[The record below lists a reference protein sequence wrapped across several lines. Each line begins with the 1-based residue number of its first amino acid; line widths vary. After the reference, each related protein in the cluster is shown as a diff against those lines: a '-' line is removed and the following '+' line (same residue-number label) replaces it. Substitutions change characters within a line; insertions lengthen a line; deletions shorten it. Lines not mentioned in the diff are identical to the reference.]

1 MSANQKP
8 TPPAGPAAGAKKA
21 THSRGLGVGGHK
33 VGKLSELHTS
43 RLKEVPQDEAP
54 ETAEDNGIPKNEF
67 GGVLVTDKEIQ
78 AAFDVLDMDKNG
90 FISLNNLKKRL
101 GVFFPDMTAKEYRF
115 LMNNQK
121 EMTFDDLH
129 ELLASNTI
137 TNFDPVAEA
146 FKLYDPE
153 DHGYIN
159 PKVLQ
164 EIFKVYGFGDVS
176 TEDVEILGKA
186 ADVNGDGKIT
196 LEDFRKMLE
205 GEGAVLADHAI
216 QDHAGRM
223 KMDAQDKGGKQKQ
236 KEKEKE
242 KEKDGEKDKEGAE
255 QEKPTE

>member
-1 MSANQKP
+1 MSANHKP
-8 TPPAGPAAGAKKA
+8 TPPPGNPTAPANKRELAI
-21 THSRGLGVGGHK
+21 GGHK
-33 VGKLSELHTS
+33 VGNLSELHAN
-43 RLKEVPQDEAP
+43 RLKEAPQDEAP
-54 ETAEDNGIPKNEF
+54 ETSEDNGIPKNEF
-67 GGVLVTDKEIQ
+67 GGVLVDEKEIQ
-78 AAFDVLDMDKNG
+78 AAFDVLDIDKNG

-137 TNFDPVAEA
+137 THFDPVAEA

-153 DHGYIN
+153 DHGYIK
-159 PKVLQ
+159 PQVLQ

-176 TEDVEILGKA
+176 AEDVEILCKA

-205 GEGAVLADHAI
+205 GEGAVLEEHVI
-216 QDHAGRM
+216 QDHAG
-223 KMDAQDKGGKQKQ
+223 KNKAAAAKAAIQNGEGTGEE
-236 KEKEKE
+236 EKKRE
-242 KEKDGEKDKEGAE
+242 EGVA
-255 QEKPTE
+255 